1 MSLHKHFSRNDSQT
15 FNTDTKLLQI
25 MDAFLRSNIL
35 SDFFADNMRVLL
47 TETRIKTNLQILNHT
62 PKMIV

>member
-1 MSLHKHFSRNDSQT
+1 
-15 FNTDTKLLQI
+15 

-47 TETRIKTNLQILNHT
+47 TETRIKANLQILNHT